1 LFLSNLK
8 FSNRRLSHPKK
19 YETPCYLT
27 FELYDNTVVCHS
39 TPAFKV
45 KLLENRGQVVAERRA
60 TEMETRYISF
70 GTWELVGQTNEECNN
85 NMLRGNK

>member
-1 LFLSNLK
+1 MVHHAFLVVSCEVKQWEILQMLQA
-8 FSNRRLSHPKK
+8 SLI
-19 YETPCYLT
+19 LT
-27 FELYDNTVVCHS
+27 TM
-39 TPAFKV
+39 TM
-45 KLLENRGQVVAERRA
+45 LENRGQVVAERRA